1 MRAHYSRAAS
11 LLSLSSD
18 LAHDL
23 LLSLFDFAMPA
34 HSKAKL
40 TSAARKIIPLID
52 LLFKDKDIKVNEVA
66 DFLKNNYCL
75 RYLGNS
81 DTGLEAYQ
89 DFYQAF
95 IDPVTSMTGM
105 IKILKAFKRPV

>member
-1 MRAHYSRAAS
+1 
-11 LLSLSSD
+11 LSD
-18 LAHDL
+18 LEHGH
-23 LLSLFDFAMPA
+23 LLSLFDLAMPA
-34 HSKAKL
+34 HSKAKF

-52 LLFKDKDIKVNEVA
+52 LLFKNKDIKVNEIV
-66 DFLKNNYCL
+66 DFLKNNFCL

-95 IDPVTSMTGM
+95 TDPVTSMTGM
-105 IKILKAFKRPV
+105 IKILKAFKACDP

>member
-1 MRAHYSRAAS
+1 

-23 LLSLFDFAMPA
+23 LLSLFDLAMPA

-52 LLFKDKDIKVNEVA
+52 LLFKDKDIKVNEVVE
-66 DFLKNNYCL
+66 FIENNYCL

-81 DTGLEAYQ
+81 DTGLERAGSIPRFLPSFHRPSHQHDWNDQ
-89 DFYQAF
+89 DLEGFQ
-95 IDPVTSMTGM
+95 G
-105 IKILKAFKRPV
+105 L